1 MYVCRNKYKMM
12 RLSILLFLSFFL
24 SHSQNLEKKEIDS
37 LQNILNKN
45 KINFVQKI
53 EILNKLTFY
62 YSEVDFEKAAQFNAK
77 IFSISKKNNSQKG
90 FGYYFKNLANENSI
104 KGNFVKAEKYAFKSQ
119 KYFLIAK
126 DTNNHILSVYKTCFA
141 LDYQGKIDESEKL
154 ALRTIRLYENTPN
167 AKKLADLYYYMSTLY
182 NENRKA
188 KSAFIYINKA
198 VSIFRSTNNRNGIF
212 RCNHQLANIY
222 YRNKMYSKAI
232 DYLNKNTQ
240 EMKDFIND
248 NINTQL
254 LINSFF
260 AEIYLEL
267 KDYPKA
273 LSYAKTLKQLAS
285 KNKFAQRVKE
295 ANLYFSRIYAELN
308 NKDLAEYHIKILE
321 NQQNSEFEIFLINTV
336 KGILYFNQKDYKKSL
351 HFRTLNYKY
360 DALNKENLKALSD
373 TYLALKNYKKSHEYL
388 SKYLKIEVA
397 HLNEEKNNQVI
408 ELESLYRLNE
418 KDFELKKDKFEKIN
432 QENELQKQKQFIV
445 LILSISLSLFLIVV
459 FLIKIYLNNK
469 KNNRLVMLKNE
480 DLFNLNIQLEQ
491 ANTEKTILLKE
502 IHHRVKNN
510 LQLVMSLLNI
520 QAQDSQN
527 ISINDFLEKGQS
539 RIATMSLIH
548 QNLYQTENF
557 VQINFETYLVNLIEN
572 IKQTFSNTNVE
583 FEINTHDN
591 RFDLD
596 TSIPLGLIINELVCN
611 ALKHAFP
618 KDLNGRIEIEI
629 QKNKTEYYLL
639 KIKDNGIG
647 INKSEKNNT
656 SIGLDL
662 VSLLVLQLKGKID
675 RFDDFGTTYNI
686 EFKEIV

>member
-1 MYVCRNKYKMM
+1 M

-24 SHSQNLEKKEIDS
+24 SHSQDLEKKEIDS
-37 LQNILNKN
+37 LQNILNKD

-62 YSEVDFEKAAQFNAK
+62 YSEVNFEKAAQFNAK
-77 IFSISKKNNSQKG
+77 IVSISKKNNFQKG
-90 FGYYFKNLANENSI
+90 FGYHFKNLANENSI

-126 DTNNHILSVYKTCFA
+126 DTNNHILSVYETCFA

-154 ALRTIRLYENTPN
+154 ALKTIRLYENTPN

-222 YRNKMYSKAI
+222 FRNKMYSKAI
-232 DYLNKNTQ
+232 DYLNKNTR
-240 EMKDFIND
+240 EMKDLYNRDIEK
-248 NINTQL
+248 QL

-260 AEIYLEL
+260 ADIYINI
-267 KDYPKA
+267 KDFPKS
-273 LSYAKTLKQLAS
+273 LGYAKTLKQLAS
-285 KNKFAQRVKE
+285 KYKAFQQIKE

-308 NKDLAEYHIKILE
+308 NKELAEYYIKIFD
-321 NQQNSEFEIFLINTV
+321 NQQNSEYETFLVNTV
-336 KGILYFNQKDYKKSL
+336 KGILYFNQKEYKKSL
-351 HFRTLNYKY
+351 YYRTLNYKH
-360 DALNKENLKALSD
+360 DAHNKENLKALSD
-373 TYLALKNYKKSHEYL
+373 TYLSLKNYKKSHEYL

-397 HLNEEKNNQVI
+397 DLNEEKNNQVI

-418 KDFELKKDKFEKIN
+418 KDFELKKEKFEKIN
-432 QENELQKQKQFIV
+432 QEYESQKQKQFIV

-459 FLIKIYLNNK
+459 FLITIYLKNK
-469 KNNRLVMLKNE
+469 KNNQLVMLKNE
-480 DLFNLNIQLEQ
+480 DLFNLNKQLEQ

-591 RFDLD
+591 SFDLD

-618 KDLNGRIEIEI
+618 KDLKGKIEIEI
-629 QKNKTEYYLL
+629 QRNNTESFLL

-647 INKSEKNNT
+647 INKSKKSNS
-656 SIGLDL
+656 SIGLEL
-662 VSLLVLQLKGKID
+662 VSLLAMQLKGRIN
-675 RFDDFGTTYNI
+675 RIDDFGTSYNI

>member
-1 MYVCRNKYKMM
+1 M
-12 RLSILLFLSFFL
+12 RLSILLVLSFFL
-24 SHSQNLEKKEIDS
+24 SYSQNLEKKEIDS

-77 IFSISKKNNSQKG
+77 IFSISKKNNYQKG
-90 FGYYFKNLANENSI
+90 FGYYFQNLANENMI
-104 KGNFVKAEKYAFKSQ
+104 TTNYVAAEKYAFKSQ

-126 DTNNHILSVYKTCFA
+126 DTNNHISSVYDTCFA
-141 LDYQGKIDESEKL
+141 LDYQGKIAESEQL
-154 ALRTIRLYENTPN
+154 ALKTIRRYENSPN

-188 KSAFIYINKA
+188 KSAFFYINKA
-198 VSIFRSTNNRNGIF
+198 AKIYRSTNNRNGIY
-212 RCNHQLANIY
+212 RCNLQLANIFF
-222 YRNKMYSKAI
+222 RNKMYSKSLE
-232 DYLNKNTQ
+232 YLNKNTR
-240 EMKDFIND
+240 EMKDLYNSSIER
-248 NINTQL
+248 QL
-254 LINSFF
+254 LITSFF
-260 AEIYLEL
+260 ADIYLEL
-267 KDYPKA
+267 KNYPKS

-285 KNKFAQRVKE
+285 KYKNEQRIKE

-308 NKDLAEYHIKILE
+308 NKDLAEYYIKILH
-321 NQQNSEFEIFLINTV
+321 NQQNSEFETFLINTV
-336 KGILYFNQKDYKKSL
+336 KGILYFNQKDYRKSL
-351 HFRTLNYKY
+351 YYRKLNFKF
-360 DALNKENLKALSD
+360 DSLDKENLKALSD
-373 TYLALKNYKKSHEYL
+373 TYYALKDYKQSHEFL
-388 SKYLKIEVA
+388 SRYLKIEVA
-397 HLNEEKNNQVI
+397 DLNEEKNNQVI
-408 ELESLYRLNE
+408 EFESLYRLKE
-418 KDFELKKDKFEKIN
+418 KDFEIKKNKFEKIK
-432 QENELQKQKQFIV
+432 QEFELQKQKQFIV
-445 LILSISLSLFLIVV
+445 LILSISLSLFLIIV
-459 FLIKIYLNNK
+459 FLIIIYLSNK
-469 KNNRLVMLKNE
+469 KNNRLLKLKNE
-480 DLFNLNIQLEQ
+480 DLFNLNKQLEQ

-527 ISINDFLEKGQS
+527 ISIQDFLEKGQS
-539 RIATMSLIH
+539 RIVTMSLIH

-557 VQINFETYLVNLIEN
+557 VEINFETYLINLIES

-591 RFDLD
+591 SFDLD

-618 KDLNGRIEIEI
+618 KDLKGKIEIEI
-629 QKNKTEYYLL
+629 QRNNSESFLL

-647 INKSEKNNT
+647 INKSKKSNS
-656 SIGLDL
+656 SIGLEL
-662 VSLLVLQLKGKID
+662 VSLLAMQLKGRIN
-675 RFDDFGTTYNI
+675 RIDDFGTSYNI

>member
-1 MYVCRNKYKMM
+1 M
-12 RLSILLFLSFFL
+12 RLSILLVLSFFL
-24 SHSQNLEKKEIDS
+24 SYSQNLEKKEIDS

-77 IFSISKKNNSQKG
+77 IFSISKKNNYQKG
-90 FGYYFKNLANENSI
+90 FGYYFQNLANENSI
-104 KGNFVKAEKYAFKSQ
+104 KGNFVAAEKYAFRSQ

-126 DTNNHILSVYKTCFA
+126 DTNNHISSVYDTCFA
-141 LDYQGKIDESEKL
+141 LDYQGKIAESEQL
-154 ALRTIRLYENTPN
+154 ALKTIRRYENSPN

-188 KSAFIYINKA
+188 KSAFFYINKA
-198 VSIFRSTNNRNGIF
+198 AKIYRSTNNRNGIY
-212 RCNHQLANIY
+212 RCNLQLANIFF
-222 YRNKMYSKAI
+222 RNKMYSKSLE
-232 DYLNKNTQ
+232 YLNKNTR
-240 EMKDFIND
+240 EMKDLYNSSIER
-248 NINTQL
+248 QL
-254 LINSFF
+254 LITSFF
-260 AEIYLEL
+260 ADIYLEL
-267 KDYPKA
+267 KDYPKS

-285 KNKFAQRVKE
+285 KYKNEQRIKE

-308 NKDLAEYHIKILE
+308 NKDLAEYYIKILH
-321 NQQNSEFEIFLINTV
+321 NQQNSEFETFLINTV
-336 KGILYFNQKDYKKSL
+336 KGILYFNQKDYRKSL
-351 HFRTLNYKY
+351 YYRKLNFKFNSL
-360 DALNKENLKALSD
+360 DKENLKALSD
-373 TYLALKNYKKSHEYL
+373 TYYALKDYKQSHEFL
-388 SKYLKIEVA
+388 SRYLKIEVA
-397 HLNEEKNNQVI
+397 DLNEEKNNQVI
-408 ELESLYRLNE
+408 EFESLYRLKE
-418 KDFELKKDKFEKIN
+418 KDFEIKKNKFEKIK
-432 QENELQKQKQFIV
+432 QEFELQKQKQFIV
-445 LILSISLSLFLIVV
+445 LILSISLSLFLIIV
-459 FLIKIYLNNK
+459 FLIIIYLSNK
-469 KNNRLVMLKNE
+469 KNNRLLKLKNE
-480 DLFNLNIQLEQ
+480 DLFNLNKQLEQ

-527 ISINDFLEKGQS
+527 ISIQDFLEKGQS

-557 VQINFETYLVNLIEN
+557 VEINFETYLINLIES

-591 RFDLD
+591 SFDLD

-618 KDLNGRIEIEI
+618 KDLKGKIEIEI
-629 QKNKTEYYLL
+629 QRNNSESFLL

-647 INKSEKNNT
+647 INKSKKSNS
-656 SIGLDL
+656 SIGLEL
-662 VSLLVLQLKGKID
+662 VSLLAMQLKGRIN
-675 RFDDFGTTYNI
+675 RIDDFGTSYNI